1 MAPSKG
7 NVSELTVGRRVNLA
21 GEMSIQKHNGKTC
34 CYLRPES
41 VELTNDGTDAIEGV
55 LSFRGKLGKK
65 DVELKEDKNG
75 KIFLVFSAFSV
86 DKTKDVAEFSWVN
99 FLYFDP
105 QNEDF
110 LKPGT
115 YIDAK
120 GSVQFGVYNDAITL
134 DCIVSEVKPWVLEKK

>member
-1 MAPSKG
+1 MAQLSLG
-7 NVSELTVGRRVNLA
+7 GIHRLCTLLLVQDLLGIVIFRDIV
-21 GEMSIQKHNGKTC
+21 
-34 CYLRPES
+34 ES